1 MARFTAPRAP
11 RDTRGMDRRLREI
24 EGEYGMTPGGEREE
38 ESGVFG
44 PRGFFGNIKD
54 YYQTDSWGD
63 WWRGLFGRGREREE
77 GRRRGQEDYTVYPE
91 WGQENIR
98 TLRDIMGDR

>member
-1 MARFTAPRAP
+1 MARFTTPRAS

-38 ESGVFG
+38 EEGGVFG

-54 YYQTDSWGD
+54 YYGTDSWGD
-63 WWRGLFGRGREREE
+63 WWRGLFDSRGGREERREP
-77 GRRRGQEDYTVYPE
+77 GYTVYPE
-91 WGQENIR
+91 WGRENIR
-98 TLRDIMGDR
+98 ELQDIMRSR